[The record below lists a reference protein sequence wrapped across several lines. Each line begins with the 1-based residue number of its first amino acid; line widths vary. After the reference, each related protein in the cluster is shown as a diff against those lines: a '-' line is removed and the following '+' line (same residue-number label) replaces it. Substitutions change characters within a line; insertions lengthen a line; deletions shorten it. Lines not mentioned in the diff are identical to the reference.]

1 MNFICTKRQQLP
13 RSRETSVEV
22 IINLSSL
29 SSFKSIKRHDA
40 VALGTTSDTRVRVL
54 AGHHRV
60 VALGKLLSTDTC
72 VPLAKQYNLI
82 PAQGRW
88 CSSAVK
94 VTGGL
99 AESNGSTAGFYDYVT
114 CQLIAKRL
122 RSAPSSALV
131 NRVYTHSLTHSR
143 VWDYLIFLL

>member
-82 PAQGRW
+82 PAKGR
-88 CSSAVK
+88 
-94 VTGGL
+94 
-99 AESNGSTAGFYDYVT
+99 
-114 CQLIAKRL
+114 
-122 RSAPSSALV
+122 
-131 NRVYTHSLTHSR
+131 
-143 VWDYLIFLL
+143 